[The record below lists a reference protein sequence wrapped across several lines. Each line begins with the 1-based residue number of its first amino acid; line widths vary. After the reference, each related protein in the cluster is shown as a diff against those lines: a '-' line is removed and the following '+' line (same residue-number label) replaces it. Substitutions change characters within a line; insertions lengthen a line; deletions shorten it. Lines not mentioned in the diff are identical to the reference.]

1 MLEQKLNDI
10 ILSVEQQINL
20 VKIKIKHNKKDLK
33 KLKNMNKDSV
43 YLDINRIQEDELKLT
58 TEINETKDRLN
69 KLKKVLYRLKVC
81 ERILNNEEELFEC
94 QSIHNPRRSILDKID
109 ITYFHDI
116 SPPFLEKEKR

>member
-1 MLEQKLNDI
+1 MLEEKLNDI

-20 VKIKIKHNKKDLK
+20 IKIKIKHDKKDLK
-33 KLKNMNKDSV
+33 KLNNMFKDSV

-81 ERILNNEEELFEC
+81 ERILNNEEV
-94 QSIHNPRRSILDKID
+94 
-109 ITYFHDI
+109 
-116 SPPFLEKEKR
+116 

>member
-43 YLDINRIQEDELKLT
+43 YLDINRIQEDEVKLT
-58 TEINETKDRLN
+58 EEINEAKNRLN

-81 ERILNNEEELFEC
+81 ERILNNEEV
-94 QSIHNPRRSILDKID
+94 
-109 ITYFHDI
+109 
-116 SPPFLEKEKR
+116 